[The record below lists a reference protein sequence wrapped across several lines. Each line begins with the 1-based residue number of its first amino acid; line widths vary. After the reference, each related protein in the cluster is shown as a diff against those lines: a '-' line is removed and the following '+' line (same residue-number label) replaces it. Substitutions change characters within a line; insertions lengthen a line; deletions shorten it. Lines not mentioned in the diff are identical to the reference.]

1 MDYNEMLDYGFFLAE
16 QQYEDERLRNYIEGC
31 VTLANGRNSI
41 REMAYINETVGETVK
56 GFFTKILNFIKSI
69 WAKFVESLDR
79 LIQNTQDYLTKYKDI
94 ILKKKAPD
102 VTYTMYN
109 YPEGLKTLVNAAVPP
124 FNYETMKA
132 YLDGEHQE
140 KFLKQYSPF
149 KDCLVP
155 NSDATYPE
163 QYKATFRNG
172 KGKADEKIEIIASDL
187 NMKDI
192 YDYCYNYKS
201 VKDKLQKDINTI
213 DKASVDANNIIAKR
227 QKDKTGQK
235 LVDPEELKKD
245 EEKTEGKTSDNGQG
259 GTAGGKAPDSG
270 QGGTGGGNP
279 SANGQG
285 GTGGV
290 NPSANGQGGAG
301 SVNAS
306 AAIYDRTS
314 RFVNELK
321 VTSNDGDGT
330 PTQKVQD
337 TSAQSSTFKANN
349 TNIQQAEDGNKE
361 QSDNAL
367 NTVTGEVDAIV
378 KQINIYFDS
387 AKELL
392 GAKQTICEE
401 IFKEYM
407 AIIKYHVRYYV
418 GHQDKNKS
426 TENDRS
432 EQRGSNYNQDQQ
444 TNNNQQQ
451 DNSGSKKK

>member
-172 KGKADEKIEIIASDL
+172 KGKADEKIEITASDL

-245 EEKTEGKTSDNGQG
+245 EEKTEGKASDNGQG
-259 GTAGGKAPDSG
+259 GT
-270 QGGTGGGNP
+270 
-279 SANGQG
+279 
-285 GTGGV
+285 
-290 NPSANGQGGAG
+290 G

-306 AAIYDRTS
+306 ATIYDRTS

-330 PTQKVQD
+330 PSQKVQD

-367 NTVTGEVDAIV
+367 NTVTGDVDTIV
-378 KQINIYFDS
+378 KQINVYFDS

-392 GAKQTICEE
+392 GAKQTVCEE

-407 AIIKYHVRYYV
+407 AIIKYHVRYYI

-426 TENDRS
+426 TETDKS
-432 EQRGSNYNQDQQ
+432 EQRGSNYNQQQ
-444 TNNNQQQ
+444 NQEQNDNNNQQQ
-451 DNSGSKKK
+451 NQEQNPQEKHKKSFVDRFRNRHNKNK

>member
-149 KDCLVP
+149 KDCLIP

-172 KGKADEKIEIIASDL
+172 KGKADEKIEITASDL

-201 VKDKLQKDINTI
+201 VKDRLQKDINTI

-245 EEKTEGKTSDNGQG
+245 DEKTEGKNEY
-259 GTAGGKAPDSG
+259 
-270 QGGTGGGNP
+270 
-279 SANGQG
+279 
-285 GTGGV
+285 
-290 NPSANGQGGAG
+290 
-301 SVNAS
+301 AS
-306 AAIYDRTS
+306 IYDRTS
-314 RFVNELK
+314 RFVNEVEVK
-321 VTSNDGDGT
+321 PNDNGNDVSS
-330 PTQKVQD
+330 QKVQD

-367 NTVTGEVDAIV
+367 NTVTGDVDTVV
-378 KQINIYFDS
+378 KQINVYFDS

-392 GAKQTICEE
+392 GAKQTVCEE

-407 AIIKYHVRYYV
+407 SIIKYHVRYYV

-426 TENDRS
+426 AETDRS
-432 EQRGSNYNQDQQ
+432 EQRGSNYNQQQ
-444 TNNNQQQ
+444 NQEQNDNNQQKNPQ
-451 DNSGSKKK
+451 EKHKQSFVDRFRNRHNKNK

>member
-31 VTLANGRNSI
+31 ATLANGRNSI

-79 LIQNTQDYLTKYKDI
+79 LIQNTQDYLIKYKDI

-109 YPEGLKTLVNAAVPP
+109 YPEGLKTLVNAAVPQ
-124 FNYETMKA
+124 FNFQTMQP

-149 KDCLVP
+149 KECLIP
-155 NSDATYPE
+155 NSDSTYPE

-245 EEKTEGKTSDNGQG
+245 EEKTEGKAPDNGQG
-259 GTAGGKAPDSG
+259 EAP
-270 QGGTGGGNP
+270 NP
-279 SANGQG
+279 
-285 GTGGV
+285 T
-290 NPSANGQGGAG
+290 G

-306 AAIYDRTS
+306 ATIYDRTS

-330 PTQKVQD
+330 SSQKVQD
-337 TSAQSSTFKANN
+337 TSTQSSTFKANN
-349 TNIQQAEDGNKE
+349 TNIQQAADNNKE

-367 NTVTGEVDAIV
+367 NTVTGEVDTIV
-378 KQINIYFDS
+378 KQINVYFDS

-392 GAKQTICEE
+392 GAKQTVCEE

-426 TENDRS
+426 AETDRS

>member
-31 VTLANGRNSI
+31 VALANGRNSI

-56 GFFTKILNFIKSI
+56 GFFTKILNLIKSI

-79 LIQNTQDYLTKYKDI
+79 LIQNTQDYLIKYKDI

-201 VKDKLQKDINTI
+201 VKDRLQKDINTI

-245 EEKTEGKTSDNGQG
+245 EEKTEGKAPDSGQG
-259 GTAGGKAPDSG
+259 GSADGKAPDSG
-270 QGGTGGGNP
+270 QGEAPNP
-279 SANGQG
+279 
-285 GTGGV
+285 T
-290 NPSANGQGGAG
+290 G

-306 AAIYDRTS
+306 ATIYDRTS

-330 PTQKVQD
+330 PSQKVQD
-337 TSAQSSTFKANN
+337 TSATSSTFKANN

-367 NTVTGEVDAIV
+367 NTVTGDVDTIV
-378 KQINIYFDS
+378 KQINVYFDS

-392 GAKQTICEE
+392 GAKQTVCEE

-426 TENDRS
+426 AETDRS
-432 EQRGSNYNQDQQ
+432 EQRGSNYNQQQ
-444 TNNNQQQ
+444 NQEQNDNN
-451 DNSGSKKK
+451 

>member
-109 YPEGLKTLVNAAVPP
+109 YPEGLKTLVNAAVPS

-172 KGKADEKIEIIASDL
+172 KGKADEKIEITASDL

-201 VKDKLQKDINTI
+201 IKDKLQKDINTI
-213 DKASVDANNIIAKR
+213 DKAAVNANNIIAKR
-227 QKDKTGQK
+227 QKDKSGQNLLPPEEK
-235 LVDPEELKKD
+235 VDPEQLKKD
-245 EEKTEGKTSDNGQG
+245 EAVVDGKDQNGQQQ
-259 GTAGGKAPDSG
+259 SG
-270 QGGTGGGNP
+270 QQQSGQQQSGQQQQEVHGN
-279 SANGQG
+279 SA
-285 GTGGV
+285 
-290 NPSANGQGGAG
+290 S
-301 SVNAS
+301 
-306 AAIYDRTS
+306 IYDRTS
-314 RFVNELK
+314 RFIHELQVN
-321 VTSNDGDGT
+321 TNDSTDGT
-330 PTQKVQD
+330 TTATQKVQD
-337 TSAQSSTFKANN
+337 TSSASSTFKANN
-349 TNIQQAEDGNKE
+349 KNIQQADDKNKE

-367 NTVTGEVDAIV
+367 NTITGDVDTIV
-378 KQINIYFDS
+378 KQINVYFDS

-392 GAKQTICEE
+392 GAKQTVCEE

-426 TENDRS
+426 AENDRS
-432 EQRGSNYNQDQQ
+432 EQRGSNYNQGEEKPAEKGQ
-444 TNNNQQQ
+444 TQ
-451 DNSGSKKK
+451 

>member
-1 MDYNEMLDYGFFLAE
+1 MDYNEMLNYGFFLAE
-16 QQYEDERLRNYIEGC
+16 QQYEDERLRDYIEGC
-31 VTLANGRNSI
+31 VSLANGRNVV
-41 REMAYINETVGETVK
+41 REMTYINEAIGETIK
-56 GFFTKILNFIKSI
+56 GFFTKILNVIKSI

-79 LIQNTQDYLTKYKDI
+79 LIHNTQEYLTKYKDI

-109 YPEGLKTLVNAAVPP
+109 YPEGLKTLVNAAVPQ
-124 FNYETMKA
+124 FNYQLMQN

-172 KGKADEKIEIIASDL
+172 KGKADEKIEIAASDI
-187 NMKDI
+187 NMKDV

-201 VKDKLQKDINTI
+201 IKDKLQKDINTI
-213 DKASVDANNIIAKR
+213 DKAAVDANNIIAKR

-235 LVDPEELKKD
+235 LVSPEELEKD
-245 EEKTEGKTSDNGQG
+245 ENKVDGKTEEVKTGNESTTIYNRTTRFINELQVNSNDNG
-259 GTAGGKAPDSG
+259 D
-270 QGGTGGGNP
+270 GNTT
-279 SANGQG
+279 N
-285 GTGGV
+285 
-290 NPSANGQGGAG
+290 
-301 SVNAS
+301 
-306 AAIYDRTS
+306 
-314 RFVNELK
+314 
-321 VTSNDGDGT
+321 
-330 PTQKVQD
+330 TQKVQD
-337 TSAQSSTFKANN
+337 TSAASSTFKANN
-349 TNIQQAEDGNKE
+349 TNIQQAPDNNKE

-367 NTVTGEVDAIV
+367 NNVTGEVDTIV
-378 KQINIYFDS
+378 KQINVYFDS

-392 GAKQTICEE
+392 GAKQTVCEE

-426 TENDRS
+426 AETDRS
-432 EQRGSNYNQDQQ
+432 EQRGSNYNQQQ
-444 TNNNQQQ
+444 NQEQNDNNQQKNQ
-451 DNSGSKKK
+451 EKNPQEKHKQSFVDRFRNRHNKNN

>member
-16 QQYEDERLRNYIEGC
+16 QQYEDERLRTYIENC
-31 VTLANGRNSI
+31 VTLANGRRTSV
-41 REMAYINETVGETVK
+41 REMTYVNEAIGETVK
-56 GFFTKILNFIKSI
+56 NFFTKILNIIKSI

-79 LIQNTQDYLTKYKDI
+79 LISNTQDYLIKYKDI

-109 YPEGLKTLVNAAVPP
+109 YPEGLKALVNAAVPP
-124 FNYETMKA
+124 FNFQTMQP

-149 KDCLVP
+149 KECLIP

-172 KGKADEKIEIIASDL
+172 KGKADEKIEITASDL

-192 YDYCYNYKS
+192 YDYCYSYKS
-201 VKDKLQKDINTI
+201 IKDKLQKDINTI

-245 EEKTEGKTSDNGQG
+245 EEKTNG
-259 GTAGGKAPDSG
+259 
-270 QGGTGGGNP
+270 NNE
-279 SANGQG
+279 SA
-285 GTGGV
+285 
-290 NPSANGQGGAG
+290 SM
-301 SVNAS
+301 
-306 AAIYDRTS
+306 YDRTS
-314 RFVNELK
+314 RFVNELQ
-321 VTSNDGDGT
+321 VTSNDDNNGS
-330 PTQKVQD
+330 TQKVQD

-349 TNIQQAEDGNKE
+349 TNIQQAADNNKE

-367 NTVTGEVDAIV
+367 NTVTGEVDTVV
-378 KQINIYFDS
+378 KQINVYFDS

-392 GAKQTICEE
+392 GAKQTVCEE

-426 TENDRS
+426 AETDRS

-451 DNSGSKKK
+451 DNSGSKKNKTANDILYQNNNAKYKQQEQPSKENNYGAKFKQ